1 MNIMSRYAFISNFN
15 AEKLSKQ
22 EATDQGVGAIE
33 FSKCDTDGDGNI
45 SIDEILANQDVCDRL
60 LQAIENKI
68 SRLTGEE
75 AGLKAEQAKAE
86 NEEEKPKFA
95 AEF

>member
-22 EATDQGVGAIE
+22 EANKEGVGAIE

-45 SIDEILANQDVCDRL
+45 SIDEILANQDICEKL
-60 LQAIENKI
+60 LQAIQNKI
-68 SRLTGEE
+68 DKISGEE
-75 AGLKAEQAKAE
+75 AGVKAEQAKAA
-86 NEEEKPKFA
+86 NEEKFEVA
-95 AEF
+95 A